1 MSERGLSADL
11 ASVVGLRGK
20 PGPPPAMSVVLH
32 VFKIKT
38 KVNRWFSLCSISINI
53 TEFLHSNN
61 FTQYHR
67 EYSLNTDNFIERG
80 LYLEIYLFKCSPSQT
95 ENNEISSRRST
106 RIDQLILII
115 WGTGANR
122 LQRVCC
128 SSVACP
134 QTAVISRFRQKAVC
148 LCDEGLG
155 SSCSRQIATV
165 STLTSKKQRELWFTT
180 KKLTPVPFF
189 SSIF

>member
-61 FTQYHR
+61 FTQYH
-67 EYSLNTDNFIERG
+67 FIVRG
-80 LYLEIYLFKCSPSQT
+80 LYLEIHLFRCSPSQT
-95 ENNEISSRRST
+95 VKGIKYQAG
-106 RIDQLILII
+106 DQLGLI
-115 WGTGANR
+115 
-122 LQRVCC
+122 
-128 SSVACP
+128 S
-134 QTAVISRFRQKAVC
+134 
-148 LCDEGLG
+148 
-155 SSCSRQIATV
+155 
-165 STLTSKKQRELWFTT
+165 
-180 KKLTPVPFF
+180 
-189 SSIF
+189 